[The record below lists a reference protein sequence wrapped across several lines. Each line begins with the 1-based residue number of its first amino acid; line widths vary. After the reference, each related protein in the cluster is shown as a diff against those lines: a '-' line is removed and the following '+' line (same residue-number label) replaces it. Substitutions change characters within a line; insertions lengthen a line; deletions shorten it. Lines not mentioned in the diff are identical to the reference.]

1 LLPALSSASTVN
13 VFMPKV
19 EVSIGDP
26 LGTLPVH
33 DFKPEP
39 PASTHEYTAFACS
52 LRTKVGEEA
61 VEAAL
66 AAVTEDD
73 ERLVAELT
81 DLWFHAYVRLAA
93 RGLDSRQVEDKLARR
108 AR

>member
-1 LLPALSSASTVN
+1 
-13 VFMPKV
+13 
-19 EVSIGDP
+19 
-26 LGTLPVH
+26 
-33 DFKPEP
+33 
-39 PASTHEYTAFACS
+39 
-52 LRTKVGEEA
+52 VGEEA
-61 VEAAL
+61 VEVAL

-73 ERLVAELT
+73 QRLVAELA

>member
-1 LLPALSSASTVN
+1 MRSCAQ
-13 VFMPKV
+13 
-19 EVSIGDP
+19 
-26 LGTLPVH
+26 
-33 DFKPEP
+33 
-39 PASTHEYTAFACS
+39 
-52 LRTKVGEEA
+52 KVGEEA
-61 VEAAL
+61 VEVAL

-73 ERLVAELT
+73 QRLVAELA